1 MGRRPDLLSCF
12 FKSRANVPVRE
23 RPSGFAAG
31 KAAKRQACCGSNK
44 HIRRKQQ
51 GFNWIMRICCLCK
64 LNRGLQNLEFSR
76 KGNEFI
82 LFASAKRT
90 KKQPGLRPATSVQN
104 SMDYV
109 FFVLLPFFVPK
120 PACVA
125 TRFFGCF
132 EPVRKGCCTSDA
144 RLMFFE
150 NRMLYS
156 KLTRRNVF
164 KKGSCS
170 LSLLRWEFVF
180 AVC

>member
-82 LFASAKRT
+82 LVASAKRT

-104 SMDYV
+104 SMEKYFSWHFLHSSLNRYMVRRAFSD
-109 FFVLLPFFVPK
+109 VLNR
-120 PACVA
+120 CERVA
-125 TRFFGCF
+125 VHQTQ
-132 EPVRKGCCTSDA
+132 D
-144 RLMFFE
+144 
-150 NRMLYS
+150 
-156 KLTRRNVF
+156 
-164 KKGSCS
+164 
-170 LSLLRWEFVF
+170 
-180 AVC
+180 

>member
-1 MGRRPDLLSCF
+1 MVSSI
-12 FKSRANVPVRE
+12 SRMLDDIYV
-23 RPSGFAAG
+23 
-31 KAAKRQACCGSNK
+31 
-44 HIRRKQQ
+44 
-51 GFNWIMRICCLCK
+51 L
-64 LNRGLQNLEFSR
+64 SR
-76 KGNEFI
+76 KGDGFI